1 MSLNETYL
9 SDEISLKEEYDYEG
23 AFFFIFFTI
32 ISYGLFVVG
41 LLYTLNQS
49 SESDYYEDSDDPR
62 EVTARS
68 LIKNLR
74 AEDIVK
80 RDALGIS

>member
-1 MSLNETYL
+1 MNLNETYL
-9 SDEISLKEEYDYEG
+9 SDEISFKEDYDYEG

-32 ISYGLFVVG
+32 ISYGLFVIG

-49 SESDYYEDSDDPR
+49 SETDYYEDSDDPH
-62 EVTARS
+62 ELTARS

-80 RDALGIS
+80 RDALGI

>member
-1 MSLNETYL
+1 MNLNQTYL
-9 SDEISLKEEYDYEG
+9 SDEISLKEDYDYEG

-32 ISYGLFVVG
+32 IFYGLFVIG

-49 SESDYYEDSDDPR
+49 SETDYYEDSGDPH
-62 EVTARS
+62 ELTARS